1 MSIENKLNKLDRFG
15 IKLGLDNESKVLE
28 YLNNPQEHL
37 NIIHIAGTNGKGS
50 TLAILEACL
59 LAGKKSVCKYTS
71 PYLISPLEMFV
82 YNNKQFAEEELIVA
96 YDTVIDA
103 QKKVNI
109 TLTRYEVTTVMMF
122 LLAKKVDCD
131 WLLLETGMGGRLD
144 ATNVVNAKYSLIT
157 NISMDHM
164 NLLGNTL
171 EDIAKEKIGIIKEYG
186 YIGEEIKE
194 LKDIL
199 QARNIKYIITNKV
212 SHTYNLDIRNM
223 RTIINVNEQEFIIPL
238 YGIHQVNNFLLAYKV
253 LKDLRINDKDIIK
266 GLENIVWKARM
277 EMLSKKPL
285 IIYDGAHNKSAA
297 LSLVESLG
305 SQKFDIY
312 YSTFEDKQYIKIFE
326 VLKSIANDTYYV
338 ELSDDRSL
346 KYEEFKQ
353 NIHDE
358 SIIVISE
365 EDFSKAIENTK
376 TNTLICGTLNLY
388 KYLKRGRDATIK

>member
-15 IKLGLDNESKVLE
+15 IKLGLDNELKVLE
-28 YLNNPQEHL
+28 YLNNPHEHL

-59 LAGKKSVCKYTS
+59 LASKKNVCKYTS

-82 YNNKQFAEEELIVA
+82 YNNKQFKEEELIVA

-122 LLAKKVDCD
+122 LLAKKVGCD

-171 EDIAKEKIGIIKEYG
+171 EDIATEKVGIIKEYG

-194 LKDIL
+194 LNDIL
-199 QARNIKYIITNKV
+199 QVRNIKYIITNKV
-212 SHTYNLDIRNM
+212 SHTYNLDISNM
-223 RTIINVNEQEFIIPL
+223 RTIINVNEQEFIVPL
-238 YGIHQVNNFLLAYKV
+238 YGIHQVNNFLLAYKI
-253 LKDLRINDKDIIK
+253 LKDLRINDRDIVK

-277 EMLSKKPL
+277 EMFSKEPL
-285 IIYDGAHNKSAA
+285 IIYDGAHNESAA
-297 LSLVESLG
+297 LNLVESLG
-305 SQKFDIY
+305 TQKFDIY
-312 YSTFEDKQYIKIFE
+312 YSTFKDKEYLKIFE
-326 VLKSIANDTYYV
+326 VLKKIANDMYYV

-346 KYEEFKQ
+346 KYEDFKQ
-353 NIHDE
+353 SIHDE
-358 SIIVISE
+358 SIIVISQ
-365 EDFSKAIENTK
+365 EDFPKFIENTK
-376 TNTLICGTLNLY
+376 TDTLICGTLNLY
-388 KYLKRGRDATIK
+388 KYLKRGRDATIE